1 MTHQITLL
9 DGGMGR
15 ELKRMGAPFRQPEW
29 SALALMEAPE
39 YVVLAHEAFIRA
51 GAEVITTNSYAVV
64 PFHIGAGRFRAEGA
78 HLVDLA
84 GRLARQAV
92 EGADHQVLVAGSLPP
107 VFGSYRPD
115 LFDPAQVRDILQVLI
130 AGLSPHVDQ
139 WQAETLS
146 TLAEARAVRLALK
159 GDPRPLWVSFTL
171 DDETADPAT
180 PRLRSGEPVTEAARA
195 LHELRADAILFNC
208 SQPEVMGAAVEAAR
222 DTLARLGSP
231 LRIGVYAN
239 AFPPQPKEATANSGL
254 DEVRADL
261 TPEGYLAFARD
272 WVKRGATIVGG
283 CCGIGPEH
291 IAALRGALL

>member
-39 YVVLAHEAFIRA
+39 YVVRAHEAFIRA
-51 GAEVITTNSYAVV
+51 GADIITTNSYAVV
-64 PFHIGAGRFRAEGA
+64 PFHIGAGRFRSEGA

-84 GRLARQAV
+84 GRLARQAA

-115 LFDPAQVRDILQVLI
+115 LFDPAQVRDILKVLI

-146 TLAEARAVRLALK
+146 TIAEARAVRLALN

-171 DDETADPAT
+171 DDETADPTT
-180 PRLRSGEPVTEAARA
+180 PRLRSGEPVTEAAQA

-208 SQPEVMGAAVEAAR
+208 SQPEVMGAAVDVAR

-239 AFPPQPKEATANSGL
+239 AFPPQPKDAAANSGL
-254 DEVRADL
+254 DEVRTDL

-272 WVKRGATIVGG
+272 WVSRGATIVGG

-291 IAALRGALL
+291 ITALRNALL